1 MEATHLVSE
10 GGRSPYLSALK
21 DDEYFDPALGTV
33 LVNELWLVNK
43 VELLKDLLHF
53 LLLEG
58 VSKRYLSLMTAF
70 IKLWCG

>member
-53 LLLEG
+53 LLL
-58 VSKRYLSLMTAF
+58 
-70 IKLWCG
+70 